1 MVNDAGLGLGFDR
14 DSDGR
19 GQGQGEGDDAQACV
33 TRLPSAA
40 SNSFIGSG
48 LPKRYP

>member
-14 DSDGR
+14 DRDGR
-19 GQGQGEGDDAQACV
+19 GQGEGDDAQACV
-33 TRLPSAA
+33 IRLPSAA
-40 SNSFIGSG
+40 SISFIEPG